1 MASTS
6 LADSEA
12 SFTRQANMLGLHED
26 WTEGLINV
34 GINTLGKLAFAIGQ
48 PGQVVEDAAVR
59 DLLNST
65 HVARVITV
73 GDVAVVKRLTFEA
86 QTAVIAIIRSQS
98 DPNSDPSQRKLPVVE
113 RNARLAEQR
122 RRLVGM
128 SLEGPLEVAHS
139 VYDIVSG
146 MLESD
151 SLKYL
156 HPSKCITRAM
166 EISSQKPPKELKL
179 DSSGTGIVVK
189 EAAAQQECS
198 VQGELD
204 LMEALTR
211 RSLAFDA
218 VGLVKFE
225 VFNSWINWMFQTIRQ
240 QPPPNFQKAT
250 LTQLLRADR
259 QAFVRLQELSRDG
272 IKPDPTGTRPLDRLI
287 ENLTGDHTV
296 TFHLLPTA
304 HPVKVQGDSSKKS
317 DDKKGSY
324 NDYSKWGGHK
334 ANKQWKKKQTWSK
347 GGNKNGGKL
356 PEALRGCASST
367 PQGDRICFAYNING
381 CNKCKPGESCDR
393 GKHVCANKGCFQN
406 HSKTECK
413 GA

>member
-1 MASTS
+1 MLESTP
-6 LADSEA
+6 LANLPL
-12 SFTRQANMLGLHED
+12 QL
-26 WTEGLINV
+26 
-34 GINTLGKLAFAIGQ
+34 IGQ
-48 PGQVVEDAAVR
+48 PGQVVDDGAVR

-65 HVARVITV
+65 HVPRAITV
-73 GDVAVVKRLTFEA
+73 GDVAVLKRLTFEA

-98 DPNSDPSQRKLPVVE
+98 DPNSDPSQRKLPVAE

-139 VYDIVSG
+139 VYEMVSG

-166 EISSQKPPKELKL
+166 EISAQKPPKELKL

-189 EAAAQQECS
+189 EASNQQECP
-198 VQGELD
+198 VHGELD

-218 VGLVKFE
+218 VGLVRFST
-225 VFNSWINWMFQTIRQ
+225 FNTWINWMFQSIRQ

-272 IKPDPTGTRPLDRLI
+272 IKPDAAGIRPLDRLI
-287 ENLTGDHTV
+287 ENLTADHTV

-304 HPVKVQGDSSKKS
+304 HPVKVQVDATKKG
-317 DDKKGSY
+317 DDKKNQY
-324 NDYSKWGGHK
+324 HDKDKWGSHRPWK
-334 ANKQWKKKQTWSK
+334 QWNKQSSSYK
-347 GGNKNGGKL
+347 GGGKNGGKL

-367 PQGDRICFAYNING
+367 PQGERICFAYNING

-413 GA
+413 GG

>member
-12 SFTRQANMLGLHED
+12 SFTRQANLLGLSEE
-26 WTEGLINV
+26 WTEGLVNV

-48 PGQVVEDAAVR
+48 PGQVVDDGAVR

-65 HVARVITV
+65 HVPRAITV
-73 GDVAVVKRLTFEA
+73 GDVAVLKRLTFEA

-98 DPNSDPSQRKLPVVE
+98 DPNSDPSQRKLPVAE

-128 SLEGPLEVAHS
+128 SLDRPLQVAHS
-139 VYDIVSG
+139 VYDMVSG

-156 HPSKCITRAM
+156 HPSNCITRAM
-166 EISSQKPPKELKL
+166 EISAQKPPKELKL

-189 EAAAQQECS
+189 EASNQQECP
-198 VQGELD
+198 VNGELD
-204 LMEALTR
+204 LMEAMTR

-218 VGLVKFE
+218 VGLVRFST
-225 VFNSWINWMFQTIRQ
+225 FNTWINWMFQSIRQ

-272 IKPDPTGTRPLDRLI
+272 IKPDAAGVRPLDRLI
-287 ENLTGDHTV
+287 ENLTADHTV

-304 HPVKVQGDSSKKS
+304 HPVKVQVDTTKKG
-317 DDKKGSY
+317 DDKKNQY
-324 NDYSKWGGHK
+324 YDKDKWGG
-334 ANKQWKKKQTWSK
+334 QTMEGMGQTVVLLQRRGQKWRQAP
-347 GGNKNGGKL
+347 GGI
-356 PEALRGCASST
+356 ARMCIVDT
-367 PQGDRICFAYNING
+367 TR
-381 CNKCKPGESCDR
+381 
-393 GKHVCANKGCFQN
+393 
-406 HSKTECK
+406 
-413 GA
+413 